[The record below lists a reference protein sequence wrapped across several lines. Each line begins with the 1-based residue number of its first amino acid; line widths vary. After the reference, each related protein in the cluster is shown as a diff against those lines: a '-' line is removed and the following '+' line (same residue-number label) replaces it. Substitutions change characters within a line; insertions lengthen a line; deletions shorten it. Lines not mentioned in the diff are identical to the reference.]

1 MAGGPGG
8 GASEDGPDGSS
19 WLSSSSSSSSSSR
32 SESESESSR
41 SENWC
46 SATASVPSRPSESW
60 NGSSLV
66 PEGQTQE
73 SRGHSLSPAAQG
85 HRPRLAAKMVEGM
98 GALCKYSKDDLG
110 STMFR
115 FSSRTCLCVN
125 SPNPQIILP
134 GSAIPIFMLQTGN

>member
-1 MAGGPGG
+1 MGEESAGSVAGGPGG

-46 SATASVPSRPSESW
+46 SATASAPSRPSESW

-73 SRGHSLSPAAQG
+73 ARG
-85 HRPRLAAKMVEGM
+85 
-98 GALCKYSKDDLG
+98 Y
-110 STMFR
+110 
-115 FSSRTCLCVN
+115 SRTPRCSV
-125 SPNPQIILP
+125 PQTP
-134 GSAIPIFMLQTGN
+134 PDGQDR

>member
-46 SATASVPSRPSESW
+46 SATASEPSRPSESW

-66 PEGQTQE
+66 PEGRTQE
-73 SRGHSLSPAAQG
+73 SQGHSWPQASSSLSPHDLVCKLGLRVITTAQD
-85 HRPRLAAKMVEGM
+85 
-98 GALCKYSKDDLG
+98 C
-110 STMFR
+110 
-115 FSSRTCLCVN
+115 
-125 SPNPQIILP
+125 
-134 GSAIPIFMLQTGN
+134 